1 MYKGIFLNS
10 KDGFSD
16 NEISESIL
24 QKFEA
29 QIVKKKNPCDWHCN
43 TNFPHASRTLL
54 TLIVL
59 MDKRDHYNQI
69 RSFCAILMN

>member
-1 MYKGIFLNS
+1 MSRIHIRSMYKGIFLNS

-29 QIVKKKNPCDWHCN
+29 QIVKKKNPCD
-43 TNFPHASRTLL
+43 
-54 TLIVL
+54 
-59 MDKRDHYNQI
+59 
-69 RSFCAILMN
+69 

>member
-29 QIVKKKNPCDWHCN
+29 QIVKKKIHVTDIAIQI
-43 TNFPHASRTLL
+43 FPMHPVR
-54 TLIVL
+54 
-59 MDKRDHYNQI
+59 
-69 RSFCAILMN
+69 C